1 MDKREFIQLDF
12 ANTNECQNELLIAL
26 LANIGYTGFEEGNIS
41 LMAFIPQVDFNK
53 EELDAVLKVIPVGYT
68 RSIIEEENWNAKWES
83 SFKPIVVN
91 DSVCRTPWVAIRAG
105 FHQPITSVK
114 HEIIITPK
122 MSFGTGHH
130 ATTYL
135 MIEQME
141 GIDFTGKT
149 VLDFGTGTGILAI
162 LSEMMGASEIN
173 AIDNDDWSITN
184 AIENITANNCKRI
197 IVENTGRIP
206 VGKIFDIILAN
217 INLNVI
223 KDSLEAIA
231 NASKNGTVVLLSGFL
246 VTDEPSILKE
256 LLKNGFKHL
265 ATSQKGEWICLQVQK
280 D

>member
-1 MDKREFIQLDF
+1 MDKKDFIQLDF
-12 ANTNECQNELLIAL
+12 ANTSVGQNELLIAL

-41 LMAFIPQVDFNK
+41 LKAFIPQVDFNK
-53 EELDAVLKVIPVGYT
+53 EELDAVLLTIPATYT
-68 RSIIEEENWNAKWES
+68 KSIIEDENWNAKWES

-91 DSVCRTPWVAIRAG
+91 DFVRRTPWVAIRAG
-105 FHQPITSVK
+105 FHQPVTSVK

-135 MIEQME
+135 MIEQM
-141 GIDFTGKT
+141 GRIDFTAKA

-162 LSEMMGASEIN
+162 LSEKMGASEIN

-184 AIENITANNCKRI
+184 AIENITANDCKRI
-197 IVENTGRIP
+197 IIENAARIP
-206 VGKIFDIILAN
+206 TEKEFDIILAN

-223 KDSLEAIA
+223 KDCLGAISHA
-231 NASKNGTVVLLSGFL
+231 CKKGAVVLLSGFL
-246 VTDEPSILKE
+246 LKDEISILRE
-256 LLKNGFKHL
+256 LVKNGFKHL
-265 ATSQKGEWICLQVQK
+265 ATSQKGGWICLQVQK